1 MIEDI
6 HTCLLNK
13 KETCLRLFV
22 SIMTS
27 VIALLVAESSIAY
40 DLDNHLVIN
49 ANSKQI
55 MVNYIFKHFTFQN
68 KIPEVANQHQ

>member
-40 DLDNHLVIN
+40 DLGKDIKQRHERRYPFE
-49 ANSKQI
+49 NSTENPGGDDGK
-55 MVNYIFKHFTFQN
+55 
-68 KIPEVANQHQ
+68 NQTKSYP